1 MIDIW
6 KVVTFGGGES
16 WHIEATEKVDIWIM
30 EKRKE
35 NFKYIKYFNRIY
47 ILYSM
52 IELIIKESGGDWGG
66 RRRLNTWLHIYTQ

>member
-1 MIDIW
+1 
-6 KVVTFGGGES
+6 
-16 WHIEATEKVDIWIM
+16 M
-30 EKRKE
+30 EKGKE

-52 IELIIKESGGDWGG
+52 IELINKESGGDWGG